1 MVKAALA
8 CLASSV
14 LAQDIFLAQRN
25 ESALNDWEDDW
36 EDDVDGMLEGELDS
50 TASRRRRRSGDC
62 NSFKKNSD
70 NCRTG
75 WSPTGSGC
83 GQCMNAGARP
93 GVMCKGQKTG
103 YYCHV
108 DDPPAGSDMA
118 FACMDWT
125 FGSAAMQKAE
135 ASFKTRTGHDV
146 YFGVG
151 SYGTFSIPMNGLG
164 ACFRIKATGVAK
176 DLIVQ
181 SINSGHDVADNQFD
195 LQVGNGGAGKF
206 NTCAGGSSP
215 GHNSMFSGPY
225 NSATWGHNYGGAD
238 HKSQCKNLPRHPAK
252 DAAMKAAGDDLVK
265 LCEYSFD
272 HKVRLEGGGNPHI
285 SSIGRV
291 QCPKELVHMT
301 QVQRKDEPKSFEVES
316 PLPLSLKSSVNS
328 TTGCSNC
335 LTRMM
340 DCRKPSAGI
349 KDNIQPDLMVPGKK
363 IVQTCTSDGY
373 TRIDVQCGCFDC
385 YC

>member
-1 MVKAALA
+1 
-8 CLASSV
+8 V

-25 ESALNDWEDDW
+25 ESAVDDW
-36 EDDVDGMLEGELDS
+36 EDDVDDWEDDMLEAD
-50 TASRRRRRSGDC
+50 ASATRRRRRSKGDC

-75 WSPTGSGC
+75 WSPSGGC
-83 GQCMNAGARP
+83 GQCMNAGSRP
-93 GVMCKGQKTG
+93 GVMCKGAKTG
-103 YYCHV
+103 YYCLV
-108 DDPPAGSDMA
+108 EDPPVGSDMA

-125 FGSAAMQKAE
+125 FGSSTMRAKE
-135 ASFKTRTGHDV
+135 ASFKKRTGHDV
-146 YFGVG
+146 YLGVG

-164 ACFRIKATGVAK
+164 ACFRIKASGIGK

-181 SINSGHDVADNQFD
+181 SINSGHDVANNQFD

-206 NTCAGGSSP
+206 NTCAGGSRP
-215 GHNSMFSGPY
+215 GHNSMFPGAY
-225 NSATWGHNYGGAD
+225 NSGTWGRNYGGAD
-238 HKSQCKNLPRHPAK
+238 HRSQCKNLPRYPAN

-272 HKVRLEGGGNPHI
+272 HKVRLEGGGNPRI

-291 QCPKELVHMT
+291 QCPAELVHLT
-301 QVQRKDEPKSFEVES
+301 QIQRKDEPKSFEVET
-316 PLPLSLKSSVNS
+316 PLPLALASSANA

-349 KDNIQPDLMVPGKK
+349 KDNIRPELMVAGKK